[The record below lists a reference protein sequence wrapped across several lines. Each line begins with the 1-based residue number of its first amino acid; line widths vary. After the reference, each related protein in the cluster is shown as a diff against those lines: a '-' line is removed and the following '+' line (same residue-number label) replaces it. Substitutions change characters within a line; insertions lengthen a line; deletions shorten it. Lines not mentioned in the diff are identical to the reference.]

1 MTDAKDVEQTARQI
15 VCKVMGKKPEQVTP
29 EALLVADLDMQSID
43 FIELYESLD
52 QEFNV
57 DIDDEANQI
66 QTFGDLVQYIK
77 SRLDGNAPEAA
88 GA

>member
-1 MTDAKDVEQTARQI
+1 MADSKDVEQTARQVI
-15 VCKVMGKKPEQVTP
+15 CNMLGKKPEQVTMDS
-29 EALLVADLDMQSID
+29 LLVADLDMQSID

-66 QTFGDLVQYIK
+66 QTFGDLVRYIQ
-77 SRLDGNAPEAA
+77 SRLESSSSEAA

>member
-1 MTDAKDVEQTARQI
+1 MTNARDVEQTARQI
-15 VCKVMGKKPEQVTP
+15 VCNVMGKKPEQVTLD
-29 EALLVADLDMQSID
+29 ALLVADLDMQSID

-66 QTFGDLVQYIK
+66 QTFGDLVRYIE
-77 SRLDGNAPEAA
+77 SRLNGNSSEAA

>member
-1 MTDAKDVEQTARQI
+1 MTDARDVEQTARQI
-15 VCKVMGKKPEQVTP
+15 VCNVMGKKPEQVTL

-57 DIDDEANQI
+57 DVDDEANQI
-66 QTFGDLVQYIK
+66 QTFGDLVRYLE
-77 SRLDGNAPEAA
+77 SRLDGDSSEV
-88 GA
+88 GG

>member
-1 MTDAKDVEQTARQI
+1 MMNASDVEQTARRI
-15 VCKVMGKKPEQVTP
+15 LCNVMGKKPELVTLD
-29 EALLVADLDMQSID
+29 ALLVADLDMQSID

-66 QTFGDLVQYIK
+66 QTFGDLVRYIE
-77 SRLDGNAPEAA
+77 SRLDDHSSA